1 MKKLLFL
8 IILISLFCFF
18 KANDANGTQI
28 FTAPNPTIATSD
40 TPQEETIESLQKKI
54 DDVILQINLSARS
67 EQIETTQKYGIALEE
82 LQTKTNKLRDLQI
95 TYQQHKTALEKNKT
109 LLHEIQA
116 LKEKKIN
123 DPSLEISQKPPF
135 NLTFYD
141 QYLDQINDIQQQ
153 IESINF
159 LKNIASNNLVQ
170 AKSSLE
176 ESQKVIR
183 NLRDS
188 IQTTGAL
195 STSPQPSINWSL
207 ENALLNEQLSQAIYN
222 HQKAQLSNIELE
234 LELNQLKKASVES
247 IITWIK
253 SDLQFDQSDLNR
265 HIEDLENHSLIF
277 QEKIE
282 KIRAQ
287 QLANDRSY
295 LNIQNQIGET
305 THEEELMVLN
315 SQLRELEAWRDYN
328 QKTLEMLEGKLF
340 YSNQLEQAWITRYSL
355 LKEEKDPIDLR
366 KKRDEASILIKNME
380 TLITRQQQIQ
390 ENTQNRI
397 IALQKE
403 LSNQNQELSSQIK
416 EQVTSRLRA
425 REELMSEN
433 LEYLSF
439 LMSTQQIFKRLV
451 EEINSAISSIQITQR
466 VTSFWKDRLHSFW
479 NIELYVI
486 EDNPVTV
493 RKVILAI
500 LIVVIGLLL
509 IKFFTRSLQQK
520 IAQRFDIEMNTA
532 GAIKRMVSYFFMLM
546 IVLFALRTVNIPLT
560 AFAFLGGALAVAIGF
575 GSQNIFSNFLGGFVI
590 VFQKPIKENDIVE
603 IEGKTA
609 SVQEIGSRFTRL
621 KTFDNIDILVPNN
634 YFMNNIIVNWTNIDK
649 TIRGKITVGVSYSSP
664 VRTVEALLYQAMKEN
679 LKILTKP
686 APFVLFSDFG
696 DSALIFNA
704 FFWVDMNYGFKGA
717 VESELRFRIFELF
730 QANNIEIAYPQ
741 KDIHIDSLSPI
752 ELKIFEPEKRE
763 ENQES

>member
-1 MKKLLFL
+1 MKKLLLF
-8 IILISLFCFF
+8 IIFISLFCFF
-18 KANDANGTQI
+18 KENVANGTQI
-28 FTAPNPTIATSD
+28 FATPSVTTE
-40 TPQEETIESLQKKI
+40 TPQKETIENLQKKI
-54 DDVILQINLSARS
+54 DDVIPQVNLSARS
-67 EQIETTQKYGIALEE
+67 EQTETAQKYGITIEE
-82 LQTKTNKLRDLQI
+82 LQIKTNKLRDLQI

-109 LLHEIQA
+109 LLLEIQKI
-116 LKEKKIN
+116 KEKKID

-135 NLTFYD
+135 NLSIYD

-153 IESINF
+153 IESVNF
-159 LKNIASNNLVQ
+159 LKNIASSNLIQ
-170 AKSSLE
+170 AKSRLE

-188 IQTTGAL
+188 AQTSGTS
-195 STSPQPSINWSL
+195 STTPQPNLNWSL
-207 ENALLNEQLSQAIYN
+207 EIALINEQLSQATYN
-222 HQKAQLSNIELE
+222 YQKAQLNNIELE
-234 LELNQLKKASVES
+234 LELTQLKKASTES
-247 IITWIK
+247 LITWIK
-253 SDLQFDQSDLNR
+253 SNLQFDQSDIDR
-265 HIEDLENHSLIF
+265 HIEDLENHSLTV

-287 QLANDRSY
+287 QLTNDREY
-295 LNIQNQIGET
+295 LNIQNQIEET
-305 THEEELMVLN
+305 TREEELMVFN
-315 SQLRELEAWRDYN
+315 SQLRELESWRDYN
-328 QKTLEMLEGKLF
+328 QKTLDMLEGKLF
-340 YSNQLEQAWITRYSL
+340 YLNQLKQAWITRNTL
-355 LKEEKDPIDLR
+355 LAEKEEKDPIELR
-366 KKRDEASILIKNME
+366 EKREEASSLLKNLE

-397 IALQKE
+397 LALQKE
-403 LSNQNQELSSQIK
+403 LSNQSQDLPFQLKDHITSS
-416 EQVTSRLRA
+416 LRA
-425 REELMSEN
+425 REELMGEN

-439 LMSTQQIFKRLV
+439 LMSAQQIFERLV
-451 EEINSAISSIQITQR
+451 AEINSAVGSIQIAQR

-509 IKFFTRSLQQK
+509 IKFFTRSLQKK

-532 GAIKRMVSYFFMLM
+532 SAIKRVVNYFFMLM

-560 AFAFLGGALAVAIGF
+560 AFAFLGGALAVAIGL

-590 VFQKPIKENDIVE
+590 VFQKPIKENDIIE

-686 APFVLFSDFG
+686 APFVLFSDFR

-717 VESELRFRIFELF
+717 VESELRYRVLELF
-730 QANNIEIAYPQ
+730 QANNIEISYPQ

>member
-1 MKKLLFL
+1 
-8 IILISLFCFF
+8 
-18 KANDANGTQI
+18 
-28 FTAPNPTIATSD
+28 
-40 TPQEETIESLQKKI
+40 
-54 DDVILQINLSARS
+54 
-67 EQIETTQKYGIALEE
+67 
-82 LQTKTNKLRDLQI
+82 
-95 TYQQHKTALEKNKT
+95 LEKNKT
-109 LLHEIQA
+109 LLLEIQKM
-116 LKEKKIN
+116 KEKKID

-135 NLTFYD
+135 NLSIYD

-153 IESINF
+153 IESVNF
-159 LKNIASNNLVQ
+159 LKNIASSNLIQ
-170 AKSSLE
+170 AKSRLE

-188 IQTTGAL
+188 AQTSGTS
-195 STSPQPSINWSL
+195 STTPQPNLNWSL
-207 ENALLNEQLSQAIYN
+207 EIALINEQLSQATYN
-222 HQKAQLSNIELE
+222 YQKAQLNNIELE
-234 LELNQLKKASVES
+234 LELTQLKKASTES
-247 IITWIK
+247 LITWIK
-253 SDLQFDQSDLNR
+253 SNLQFDQSDIDR
-265 HIEDLENHSLIF
+265 HIEDLENHSLTV

-287 QLANDRSY
+287 QLTNDREY
-295 LNIQNQIGET
+295 LNIQNQIEET
-305 THEEELMVLN
+305 TREEELMVFN
-315 SQLRELEAWRDYN
+315 SQLRELESWRDYN
-328 QKTLEMLEGKLF
+328 QKTLDMLEGKLF
-340 YSNQLEQAWITRYSL
+340 YLNQLKQAWITRNTL
-355 LKEEKDPIDLR
+355 LAEKEEKDPIELR
-366 KKRDEASILIKNME
+366 EKREEASSLLKNLE

-397 IALQKE
+397 LALQKE
-403 LSNQNQELSSQIK
+403 LSNQSQDLPFQLKDHI
-416 EQVTSRLRA
+416 TSGLRA
-425 REELMSEN
+425 REELMGEN

-439 LMSTQQIFKRLV
+439 LMSAQQIFERLV
-451 EEINSAISSIQITQR
+451 AEINSAVGSIQIAQR

-509 IKFFTRSLQQK
+509 IKFFTRSLQKK

-532 GAIKRMVSYFFMLM
+532 SAIKRVVNYFFMLM

-560 AFAFLGGALAVAIGF
+560 AFAFLGGALAVAIGL

-590 VFQKPIKENDIVE
+590 VFQKPIKENDIIE

-686 APFVLFSDFG
+686 APFVLFSDFR

-717 VESELRFRIFELF
+717 VESELRYRVLELF
-730 QANNIEIAYPQ
+730 QANNIEISYPQ

>member
-1 MKKLLFL
+1 MKKLLLF

-18 KANDANGTQI
+18 KENVANGTQI
-28 FTAPNPTIATSD
+28 FATPNATTETAR
-40 TPQEETIESLQKKI
+40 EETIESLQKKI
-54 DDVILQINLSARS
+54 DDVIPQINLAARS
-67 EQIETTQKYGIALEE
+67 EQTETAQKYGITIEE
-82 LQTKTNKLRDLQI
+82 LQIKTNKLRDLQI

-109 LLHEIQA
+109 LLLEIQKM
-116 LKEKKIN
+116 KEKKID

-135 NLTFYD
+135 NLSIYD

-153 IESINF
+153 IESVNF
-159 LKNIASNNLVQ
+159 LKNIASSNLIQ
-170 AKSSLE
+170 AKSRLE

-188 IQTTGAL
+188 AQTSGTS
-195 STSPQPSINWSL
+195 STTPQPNLNWSL
-207 ENALLNEQLSQAIYN
+207 EIALINEQLSQATYN
-222 HQKAQLSNIELE
+222 YQKAQLNNIELE
-234 LELNQLKKASVES
+234 LELTQLKKASTES
-247 IITWIK
+247 LITWIK
-253 SDLQFDQSDLNR
+253 SNLQFDQSDIDR
-265 HIEDLENHSLIF
+265 HIEDLENHSLTV

-287 QLANDRSY
+287 QLTNDREY
-295 LNIQNQIGET
+295 LNIQNQIEET
-305 THEEELMVLN
+305 TREEELMVFN
-315 SQLRELEAWRDYN
+315 SQLRELESWRDYN
-328 QKTLEMLEGKLF
+328 QKTLDMLEGKLF
-340 YSNQLEQAWITRYSL
+340 YLNQLKQAWITRNTL
-355 LKEEKDPIDLR
+355 LAEKEEKDPIELR
-366 KKRDEASILIKNME
+366 EKREEASSLLKNLE

-397 IALQKE
+397 LALQKE
-403 LSNQNQELSSQIK
+403 LSNQSQDLPFQLKDHI
-416 EQVTSRLRA
+416 TSGLRA
-425 REELMSEN
+425 REELMGEN

-439 LMSTQQIFKRLV
+439 LMSAQQIFERLV
-451 EEINSAISSIQITQR
+451 AEINSAVGSIQIAQR

-509 IKFFTRSLQQK
+509 IKFFTRSLQKK

-532 GAIKRMVSYFFMLM
+532 SAIKRVVNYFFMLM

-560 AFAFLGGALAVAIGF
+560 AFAFLGGALAVAIGL

-590 VFQKPIKENDIVE
+590 VFQKPIKENDIIE

-686 APFVLFSDFG
+686 APFVLFSDFR

-717 VESELRFRIFELF
+717 VESELRYRVLELF
-730 QANNIEIAYPQ
+730 QANNIEISYPQ

>member
-1 MKKLLFL
+1 MKKLLLF
-8 IILISLFCFF
+8 IIFISLFCFF
-18 KANDANGTQI
+18 KENVANGTQI
-28 FTAPNPTIATSD
+28 FATPSVTTE
-40 TPQEETIESLQKKI
+40 TPQKETIENLQKKI
-54 DDVILQINLSARS
+54 DDVIPQVNLSARS
-67 EQIETTQKYGIALEE
+67 EQTETAQKYGITIEE
-82 LQTKTNKLRDLQI
+82 LQIKTNKLRDLQI

-109 LLHEIQA
+109 LLLEIQKM
-116 LKEKKIN
+116 KEKKID

-135 NLTFYD
+135 NLSIYD

-153 IESINF
+153 IESVNF
-159 LKNIASNNLVQ
+159 LKNIASSNLIQ
-170 AKSSLE
+170 AKSRLE

-188 IQTTGAL
+188 AQTSGTS
-195 STSPQPSINWSL
+195 STTPQPNLNWSL
-207 ENALLNEQLSQAIYN
+207 EIALINEQLSQATYN
-222 HQKAQLSNIELE
+222 YQKAQLNNIELE
-234 LELNQLKKASVES
+234 LELTQLKKASTES
-247 IITWIK
+247 LITWIK
-253 SDLQFDQSDLNR
+253 SNLQFDQSDIDR
-265 HIEDLENHSLIF
+265 HIEDLENHSLTV

-287 QLANDRSY
+287 QLTNDREY
-295 LNIQNQIGET
+295 LNIQNQIEET
-305 THEEELMVLN
+305 TREEELMVFN
-315 SQLRELEAWRDYN
+315 SQLRELESWRDYN
-328 QKTLEMLEGKLF
+328 QKTLDMLEGKLF
-340 YSNQLEQAWITRYSL
+340 YLNQLKQAWITRNTL
-355 LKEEKDPIDLR
+355 LAEKEEKDPIELR
-366 KKRDEASILIKNME
+366 EKREEASSLLKNLE

-397 IALQKE
+397 LALQKE
-403 LSNQNQELSSQIK
+403 LSNQSQDLPFQLKDHI
-416 EQVTSRLRA
+416 TSGLRA
-425 REELMSEN
+425 REELMGEN

-439 LMSTQQIFKRLV
+439 LMSAQQIFERLV
-451 EEINSAISSIQITQR
+451 AEINSAVGSIQIAQR

-509 IKFFTRSLQQK
+509 IKFFTRSLQKK

-532 GAIKRMVSYFFMLM
+532 SAIKRVVNYFFMLM

-560 AFAFLGGALAVAIGF
+560 AFAFLGGALAVAIGL

-590 VFQKPIKENDIVE
+590 VFQKPIKENDIIE

-686 APFVLFSDFG
+686 APFVLFSDFR

-717 VESELRFRIFELF
+717 VESELRYRVLELF
-730 QANNIEIAYPQ
+730 QANNIEISYPQ

>member
-1 MKKLLFL
+1 MKKLLLF

-18 KANDANGTQI
+18 KENVANGTQI
-28 FTAPNPTIATSD
+28 FATPNATTETAR
-40 TPQEETIESLQKKI
+40 EETIESLQKKI
-54 DDVILQINLSARS
+54 DDVIPQINLAARS
-67 EQIETTQKYGIALEE
+67 EQTETAQKYGITIEE
-82 LQTKTNKLRDLQI
+82 LQIKTNKLRDLQI

-109 LLHEIQA
+109 LLLEIQKM
-116 LKEKKIN
+116 KEKKID

-135 NLTFYD
+135 NLSIYD

-153 IESINF
+153 IESVNF
-159 LKNIASNNLVQ
+159 LKNIASSNLIQ
-170 AKSSLE
+170 AKSRLE

-188 IQTTGAL
+188 AQTSGTS
-195 STSPQPSINWSL
+195 STTPQPNLDWSL
-207 ENALLNEQLSQAIYN
+207 EIALINEQLSQATYN
-222 HQKAQLSNIELE
+222 YQKAQLNNIELE
-234 LELNQLKKASVES
+234 LELTQLKKASTES
-247 IITWIK
+247 LITWIK
-253 SDLQFDQSDLNR
+253 SNLQFDQSDIDR
-265 HIEDLENHSLIF
+265 HIEDLENHSLTV

-287 QLANDRSY
+287 QLTNDREY
-295 LNIQNQIGET
+295 LNIQNQIEET
-305 THEEELMVLN
+305 TREEELMVFN
-315 SQLRELEAWRDYN
+315 SQLRELESWRDYN
-328 QKTLEMLEGKLF
+328 QKTLDMLEGKLF
-340 YSNQLEQAWITRYSL
+340 YLNQLKQAWITRNTL
-355 LKEEKDPIDLR
+355 LAEKEEKDPIELR
-366 KKRDEASILIKNME
+366 EKREEASSLLKNLE

-397 IALQKE
+397 LALQKE
-403 LSNQNQELSSQIK
+403 LSNQSQDLPFQLKDHITSS
-416 EQVTSRLRA
+416 LRA
-425 REELMSEN
+425 REELMGEN

-439 LMSTQQIFKRLV
+439 LMSAQQIFERLV
-451 EEINSAISSIQITQR
+451 AEINSAVGSIQIAQR

-509 IKFFTRSLQQK
+509 IKFFTRSLQKK

-532 GAIKRMVSYFFMLM
+532 SAIKRVVNYFFMLM

-560 AFAFLGGALAVAIGF
+560 AFAFLGGALAVAIGL

-590 VFQKPIKENDIVE
+590 VFQKPIKENDIIE

-686 APFVLFSDFG
+686 APFVLFSDFR

-717 VESELRFRIFELF
+717 VESELRYRVLELF
-730 QANNIEIAYPQ
+730 QANNIEISYPQ

>member
-1 MKKLLFL
+1 
-8 IILISLFCFF
+8 LFCFF
-18 KANDANGTQI
+18 KENVANGTQI
-28 FTAPNPTIATSD
+28 FATPNATTE
-40 TPQEETIESLQKKI
+40 TPQEETIKSLQKKI
-54 DDVILQINLSARS
+54 DDVIPQINLSARS
-67 EQIETTQKYGIALEE
+67 EQTETAQKYGITIEE
-82 LQTKTNKLRDLQI
+82 LQIKTNKLRDLQI

-109 LLHEIQA
+109 LLLEIQKM
-116 LKEKKIN
+116 KEKKID

-135 NLTFYD
+135 NLSIYD

-153 IESINF
+153 IESVNF
-159 LKNIASNNLVQ
+159 LKNIASSNLIQ
-170 AKSSLE
+170 AKSRLE

-188 IQTTGAL
+188 AQTSGTS
-195 STSPQPSINWSL
+195 STTPQPNLNWSL
-207 ENALLNEQLSQAIYN
+207 EIALINEQLSQATYN
-222 HQKAQLSNIELE
+222 YQKAQLNNIELE
-234 LELNQLKKASVES
+234 LELTQLKKASTES
-247 IITWIK
+247 LITWIK
-253 SDLQFDQSDLNR
+253 SNLQFDQSDIDR
-265 HIEDLENHSLIF
+265 HIEDLENHSLTV

-287 QLANDRSY
+287 QLTNDREY
-295 LNIQNQIGET
+295 LNIQNQIEET
-305 THEEELMVLN
+305 TREEELMVFN
-315 SQLRELEAWRDYN
+315 SQLRELESWRDYN
-328 QKTLEMLEGKLF
+328 QKTLDMLEGKLF
-340 YSNQLEQAWITRYSL
+340 YLNQLKQAWITRNTL
-355 LKEEKDPIDLR
+355 LAEKEEKDPIELR
-366 KKRDEASILIKNME
+366 EKREEASSLLKNLE

-397 IALQKE
+397 LALQKE
-403 LSNQNQELSSQIK
+403 LSNQSQDLPFQLKDHITSS
-416 EQVTSRLRA
+416 LRA
-425 REELMSEN
+425 REELMGEN

-439 LMSTQQIFKRLV
+439 LMSAQQIFERLV
-451 EEINSAISSIQITQR
+451 AEINSAVGSIQIAQR

-509 IKFFTRSLQQK
+509 IKFFTRSLQKK

-532 GAIKRMVSYFFMLM
+532 SAIKRVVNYFFMLM

-560 AFAFLGGALAVAIGF
+560 AFAFLGGALAVAIGL

-590 VFQKPIKENDIVE
+590 VFQKPIKENDIIE

-717 VESELRFRIFELF
+717 VESELRYRVLELF
-730 QANNIEIAYPQ
+730 QANNIEISYPQ

>member
-1 MKKLLFL
+1 MKKFLLL

-18 KANDANGTQI
+18 KENVANGTQI
-28 FTAPNPTIATSD
+28 FATPNATTE
-40 TPQEETIESLQKKI
+40 TPQEETIKSLQKKI
-54 DDVILQINLSARS
+54 DDVIPQINLSARS
-67 EQIETTQKYGIALEE
+67 EQTKTAQIYGITLEE
-82 LQTKTNKLRDLQI
+82 LQIKTNKLRDLQI

-109 LLHEIQA
+109 LLLEIQKM
-116 LKEKKIN
+116 KEKKID

-135 NLTFYD
+135 NLSIYD

-153 IESINF
+153 IESVNF
-159 LKNIASNNLVQ
+159 LKHIASSNLIQ
-170 AKSSLE
+170 AKSRLE

-188 IQTTGAL
+188 AQASGATSTT
-195 STSPQPSINWSL
+195 PQPNLSWSL
-207 ENALLNEQLSQAIYN
+207 EIALINEQLSQANYN
-222 HQKAQLSNIELE
+222 YQKAQLNNIELE
-234 LELNQLKKASVES
+234 LELTQLKKASIES

-253 SDLQFDQSDLNR
+253 SDLQFDQSDLDR
-265 HIEDLENHSLIF
+265 HIEDLENHSLTV

-287 QLANDRSY
+287 QLTNDREY
-295 LNIQNQIGET
+295 LNIQNQIEET
-305 THEEELMVLN
+305 TREEELTVLN
-315 SQLRELEAWRDYN
+315 SQLRELESWRDYN

-340 YSNQLEQAWITRYSL
+340 YLNQLEQAWITRYTL
-355 LKEEKDPIDLR
+355 LKEEEKDSIDLR
-366 KKRDEASILIKNME
+366 KKRDEVSTLIKNIE

-397 IALQKE
+397 LALQKE
-403 LSNQNQELSSQIK
+403 LSNQSQDLSFQLKDQI
-416 EQVTSRLRA
+416 TSSLRA
-425 REELMSEN
+425 REELMGEN

-439 LMSTQQIFKRLV
+439 LMSAQQIFERLV
-451 EEINSAISSIQITQR
+451 AEINSAVGSIQITQR

-560 AFAFLGGALAVAIGF
+560 AFAFLGGALAVAIGL

-590 VFQKPIKENDIVE
+590 VFQKPIKENDIIE

-634 YFMNNIIVNWTNIDK
+634 YFMNNIIVNWTNTDK
-649 TIRGKITVGVSYSSP
+649 IIRGKITIGVSYSSP
-664 VRTVEALLYQAMKEN
+664 VRIVESLLHQAMKEN

-686 APFVLFSDFG
+686 APFVLFSAFG
-696 DSALIFNA
+696 ESALIFDA
-704 FFWVDMNYGFKGA
+704 FFWVDMYYGFKGA
-717 VESELRFRIFELF
+717 VESELRFRIVELF
-730 QANNIEIAYPQ
+730 QANSIKIAYPQ
-741 KDIHIDSLSPI
+741 KDIHIDSLSAI
-752 ELKIFEPEKRE
+752 ELKISSSENRK

>member
-1 MKKLLFL
+1 MKKLLLF

-18 KANDANGTQI
+18 KENVANGTQI
-28 FTAPNPTIATSD
+28 FATPNATIETAW
-40 TPQEETIESLQKKI
+40 EETIESLQKKI
-54 DDVILQINLSARS
+54 DDVIPQINLSARS
-67 EQIETTQKYGIALEE
+67 EQTETAQKYGITIEE
-82 LQTKTNKLRDLQI
+82 LQIKTNKLRDLQI

-109 LLHEIQA
+109 LLLEIQTM
-116 LKEKKIN
+116 KEKKID

-135 NLTFYD
+135 NLSIYD

-153 IESINF
+153 IESVNF
-159 LKNIASNNLVQ
+159 LKNIASSNLIQ
-170 AKSSLE
+170 AKSRLE

-188 IQTTGAL
+188 AQTSGTS
-195 STSPQPSINWSL
+195 STTPQPNLNWSL
-207 ENALLNEQLSQAIYN
+207 EIALINEQLSQATYN
-222 HQKAQLSNIELE
+222 YQKAQLNNIELE
-234 LELNQLKKASVES
+234 LELTQLKKASTES
-247 IITWIK
+247 LITWIK
-253 SDLQFDQSDLNR
+253 SNLQFDQSDIDR
-265 HIEDLENHSLIF
+265 HIEDLENHSLTV

-287 QLANDRSY
+287 QLTNDREY
-295 LNIQNQIGET
+295 LNIQNQIEET
-305 THEEELMVLN
+305 TREEELMVFN
-315 SQLRELEAWRDYN
+315 SQLRELESWRDYN
-328 QKTLEMLEGKLF
+328 QKTLDMLEGKLF
-340 YSNQLEQAWITRYSL
+340 YLNQLKQAWITRNTL
-355 LKEEKDPIDLR
+355 LAEKEEKDPIELR
-366 KKRDEASILIKNME
+366 EKREEASSLLKNLE

-397 IALQKE
+397 LALQKE
-403 LSNQNQELSSQIK
+403 LSNQSQDLPFQLKDHITSS
-416 EQVTSRLRA
+416 LRA
-425 REELMSEN
+425 REELMGEN

-439 LMSTQQIFKRLV
+439 LMSAQQIFERLV
-451 EEINSAISSIQITQR
+451 AEINSAVGSIQIAQR

-509 IKFFTRSLQQK
+509 IKFFTRSLQKK

-532 GAIKRMVSYFFMLM
+532 SAIKRVVNYFFMLM

-560 AFAFLGGALAVAIGF
+560 AFAFLGGALAVAIGL

-590 VFQKPIKENDIVE
+590 VFQKPIKENDIIE

-717 VESELRFRIFELF
+717 VESELRYRVLELF
-730 QANNIEIAYPQ
+730 QANNIEISYPQ

>member
-1 MKKLLFL
+1 
-8 IILISLFCFF
+8 
-18 KANDANGTQI
+18 
-28 FTAPNPTIATSD
+28 
-40 TPQEETIESLQKKI
+40 
-54 DDVILQINLSARS
+54 
-67 EQIETTQKYGIALEE
+67 
-82 LQTKTNKLRDLQI
+82 
-95 TYQQHKTALEKNKT
+95 
-109 LLHEIQA
+109 
-116 LKEKKIN
+116 
-123 DPSLEISQKPPF
+123 
-135 NLTFYD
+135 
-141 QYLDQINDIQQQ
+141 
-153 IESINF
+153 
-159 LKNIASNNLVQ
+159 
-170 AKSSLE
+170 
-176 ESQKVIR
+176 
-183 NLRDS
+183 
-188 IQTTGAL
+188 
-195 STSPQPSINWSL
+195 
-207 ENALLNEQLSQAIYN
+207 
-222 HQKAQLSNIELE
+222 
-234 LELNQLKKASVES
+234 
-247 IITWIK
+247 
-253 SDLQFDQSDLNR
+253 
-265 HIEDLENHSLIF
+265 
-277 QEKIE
+277 
-282 KIRAQ
+282 
-287 QLANDRSY
+287 
-295 LNIQNQIGET
+295 
-305 THEEELMVLN
+305 MVFN
-315 SQLRELEAWRDYN
+315 SQLRELESWRDYN
-328 QKTLEMLEGKLF
+328 QKTLDMLEGKLF
-340 YSNQLEQAWITRYSL
+340 YLNQLKQAWITRNTL
-355 LKEEKDPIDLR
+355 LAEKEEKDPIELR
-366 KKRDEASILIKNME
+366 EKREEASSLLKNLE

-397 IALQKE
+397 LALQKE
-403 LSNQNQELSSQIK
+403 LSNQSQDLPFQLKDHI
-416 EQVTSRLRA
+416 TSGLRA
-425 REELMSEN
+425 REELMGEN

-439 LMSTQQIFKRLV
+439 LMSAQQIFERLV
-451 EEINSAISSIQITQR
+451 AEINSAVGSIQIAQR

-509 IKFFTRSLQQK
+509 IKFFTRSLQKK

-532 GAIKRMVSYFFMLM
+532 SAIKRVVNYFFMLM

-560 AFAFLGGALAVAIGF
+560 AFAFLGGALAVAIGL

-590 VFQKPIKENDIVE
+590 VFQKPIKENDIIE

-686 APFVLFSDFG
+686 APFVLFSDFR

-717 VESELRFRIFELF
+717 VESELRYRVLELF
-730 QANNIEIAYPQ
+730 QANNIEISYPQ

>member
-123 DPSLEISQKPPF
+123 DPYLEISQKPPF

-451 EEINSAISSIQITQR
+451 EEINSAINSIQITQR

>member
-1 MKKLLFL
+1 M
-8 IILISLFCFF
+8 FCFF
-18 KANDANGTQI
+18 KENVANGTQI
-28 FTAPNPTIATSD
+28 FATPNATTE
-40 TPQEETIESLQKKI
+40 TPQEETIKSLQKKI
-54 DDVILQINLSARS
+54 DDVIPQINLSARS
-67 EQIETTQKYGIALEE
+67 EQTETAQKYGITIEE
-82 LQTKTNKLRDLQI
+82 LQIKTNKLRDLQI

-109 LLHEIQA
+109 LLLEIQKM
-116 LKEKKIN
+116 KEKKID

-135 NLTFYD
+135 NLSIYD

-153 IESINF
+153 IESVNF
-159 LKNIASNNLVQ
+159 LKNIASSNLIQ
-170 AKSSLE
+170 AKSRLE

-188 IQTTGAL
+188 AQTSGA
-195 STSPQPSINWSL
+195 SPTTPQPNLNWSL
-207 ENALLNEQLSQAIYN
+207 EIALINEQLSQATYN
-222 HQKAQLSNIELE
+222 YQKAQLNNIELE
-234 LELNQLKKASVES
+234 LELTQLKKASIES

-253 SDLQFDQSDLNR
+253 SNLQFDQSDIDR
-265 HIEDLENHSLIF
+265 HIEDLENHSLTV

-287 QLANDRSY
+287 QLTNDREY
-295 LNIQNQIGET
+295 LNIQNQIEET
-305 THEEELMVLN
+305 TREEELMVFN
-315 SQLRELEAWRDYN
+315 SQLRELESWRDYN
-328 QKTLEMLEGKLF
+328 QKTLDMLEGKLF
-340 YSNQLEQAWITRYSL
+340 YLNQLKQAWITRNTL
-355 LKEEKDPIDLR
+355 LAEKEEKDPIELR
-366 KKRDEASILIKNME
+366 EKREEASSLLKNLE

-397 IALQKE
+397 LALQKE
-403 LSNQNQELSSQIK
+403 LSNQSQDLPFQLKDHITSS
-416 EQVTSRLRA
+416 LRA
-425 REELMSEN
+425 REELMGEN

-439 LMSTQQIFKRLV
+439 LMSAQQIFERLV
-451 EEINSAISSIQITQR
+451 AEINSAVGSIQIAQR

-509 IKFFTRSLQQK
+509 IKFFTRSLQKK

-532 GAIKRMVSYFFMLM
+532 SAIKRVVNYFFMLM

-560 AFAFLGGALAVAIGF
+560 AFAFLGGALAVAIGL

-590 VFQKPIKENDIVE
+590 VFQKPIKENDIIE

-717 VESELRFRIFELF
+717 VESELRYRVLELF
-730 QANNIEIAYPQ
+730 QANNIEISYPQ

>member
-451 EEINSAISSIQITQR
+451 EEINSAINSIQITQR

>member
-532 GAIKRMVSYFFMLM
+532 GAIKRVVSYFFMLM

>member
-1 MKKLLFL
+1 M
-8 IILISLFCFF
+8 
-18 KANDANGTQI
+18 
-28 FTAPNPTIATSD
+28 
-40 TPQEETIESLQKKI
+40 
-54 DDVILQINLSARS
+54 
-67 EQIETTQKYGIALEE
+67 
-82 LQTKTNKLRDLQI
+82 
-95 TYQQHKTALEKNKT
+95 
-109 LLHEIQA
+109 
-116 LKEKKIN
+116 
-123 DPSLEISQKPPF
+123 EISQKPPF